1 MSNYYNHDTILD
13 LMRENAKLKDLLQ
26 RCLPEIR
33 ERVKG
38 LNACWPGTEILLHAH
53 RNDRLLADIEHALI
67 GWETNDTP

>member
-13 LMRENAKLKDLLQ
+13 LMSENAKLKDLLQ

-33 ERVKG
+33 ERVTD
-38 LNACWPGTEILLHAH
+38 LNACFTVEEISLYTH
-53 RNDRLLADIEHALI
+53 RIERLLADIEHALL